1 MSNNYNTSVY
11 TNVNISKKQLPKIN
25 CSIDVLS
32 RDIRLTKNPLKKT
45 ILKNFLDIKMKEI
58 TFDTSINIDT
68 NSTYK
73 HNIKKKEVKSILK
86 KKPNQEFGEY
96 DKEEKIKAYKE
107 LIKDDANEKTAET
120 REIIRGKTERKWDSH
135 TLSDQK
141 YEKYV
146 KEDSMNN
153 KLMER
158 LNSEIDFR
166 TRDEKNKI
174 VKPFEDD
181 DSYDGNDIMNEY
193 ASIRIAKK
201 NI

>member
-58 TFDTSINIDT
+58 TYDTSINIDT

-73 HNIKKKEVKSILK
+73 HDIKKKEVKSILK

-135 TLSDQK
+135 TLSDPK

>member
-1 MSNNYNTSVY
+1 MSNNYNTNIY
-11 TNVNISKKQLPKIN
+11 TDVNIGKKQLPKIN

-58 TFDTSINIDT
+58 TYDTTINTCSI
-68 NSTYK
+68 YK
-73 HNIKKKEVKSILK
+73 HNVKNREVKSILK
-86 KKPNQEFGEY
+86 KKSNISREPYEP
-96 DKEEKIKAYKE
+96 DKEDKIKAYKE
-107 LIKDDANEKTAET
+107 LIKENTYEKTAET

-135 TLSDQK
+135 TLSDPK

-181 DSYDGNDIMNEY
+181 DNYDGNDIMNEY
-193 ASIRIAKK
+193 ASIKIAKK